1 MNNITLLIIGTILGY
16 IFFETFCSDTEN
28 NKNKIGI
35 SLQIYYRNQECF
47 HVHHWVILSVLLVC
61 VSFIK
66 NIKYRF
72 FLSGVC
78 FGGMLQGLKYR
89 DRFIFC
95 KRCTEQFKENKNR

>member
-1 MNNITLLIIGTILGY
+1 MNNIILLVIATILSY
-16 IFFETFCSDTEN
+16 IIFDYMCSNVEN
-28 NKNKIGI
+28 NKNKVGI
-35 SLQIYYRNQECF
+35 SLQIYYRNHDCF

-78 FGGMLQGLKYR
+78 FGGILQGLKYR

-95 KRCTEQFKENKNR
+95 KKCIEQFTKNKKL